1 MKETKVYTINGM
13 PLFKFQDKEK
23 INSLREGTLYAK
35 TLKYYRDKEQETG
48 DADIG
53 DEFEAMIHINK
64 GYMYI
69 PDTSEIYSLD
79 DTLIR
84 TIHSDDYVFCMFGI
98 SPNTKDFEFSE
109 VQKEKM
115 IFFGD
120 TALLIFNHD
129 EFLRRVARAAKNI
142 GYKAYYGKVQY
153 YNPDIDGGNFLLSLI
168 QGMWKIA
175 FWKRKR
181 YSYQQEYRFLFVPEK
196 RRNKSEEDHII
207 LNLGDLSD
215 ITEVVSS
222 NQALTSFAKRKED
235 V

>member
-1 MKETKVYTINGM
+1 MTQTKVYTVAGV
-13 PLFKFQDKEK
+13 PLIKFQDEER
-23 INSLREGTLYAK
+23 INFLRKGMLYAK
-35 TLKYYRDKEQETG
+35 TLKYYGEKEQETG

-53 DEFEAMIHINK
+53 DEFEGMIHVHQ

-69 PDTSEIYSLD
+69 PDTAEAYSLD

-98 SPNTKDFEFSE
+98 SPDKREFEFSE
-109 VQKEKM
+109 KQKEKM
-115 IFFGD
+115 ITFGD
-120 TALLIFNHD
+120 TALLILNQE
-129 EFLRRVARAAKNI
+129 EFLRRVSKAAKDD
-142 GYKAYYGKVQY
+142 GYKVFYGKVQY

-181 YSYQQEYRFLFVPEK
+181 YSYQQEYRFLFVPEN
-196 RRNKSEEDHII
+196 RQDKSRKDHIT

-215 ITEVVSS
+215 ITEIIPSK
-222 NQALTSFAKRKED
+222 QALKSLAKRKED
-235 V
+235 N